1 LYVVGGVVGGALSSV
16 SSSSW
21 SDTPGSSNY

>member
-1 LYVVGGVVGGALSSV
+1 LLPRMNVESSSV

-21 SDTPGSSNY
+21 SNSLNMSLNQK